1 MPSCFWFMV
10 CANYFPNMASQIKE
24 ETFRRT
30 LSALSERE
38 FPLISRL
45 NKQMLKTTAKPEIED
60 KSLILEIGE
69 KMSRKFDEVI
79 HNRGVMDL
87 GNNDEFYSNSK
98 HFPLKS
104 AFNKE
109 DDDFI
114 IQMRKYGIE
123 KYNQYFPEEERGAFS
138 NYNKMAGFKQLPL
151 EYVIELLSI
160 DREELKTTNMQK
172 IGEIQKAFFNEDV
185 DQLLAERE
193 YMDPE
198 NILKDLEF
206 MSTTEIEFL
215 NYLEQKQQINLAL
228 MNTDV
233 YDDDKN
239 DKGSNYSS
247 EGSNPKND
255 KNENYD
261 LTNGDFIQEKPCMD
275 SLNETKL
282 NNETNVM
289 TIELNNPPPVNNEE
303 TSPENNNDNVK
314 KESHA
319 TQVSKTHK
327 VIKDDI
333 VCQVCNDGD
342 YSEDNMIVFCS
353 VETPYI
359 NKFELNYFKEMQH
372 FGAPKMLRAFKNT
385 SGRLDL
391 FVVSDFWSE
400 R

>member
-10 CANYFPNMASQIKE
+10 CANYFPNMASQMKE

-69 KMSRKFDEVI
+69 KMGRKFDEVI
-79 HNRGVMDL
+79 HNRGVMDI

-104 AFNKE
+104 IFNKE

-123 KYNQYFPEEERGAFS
+123 KYNQYFPEEEQGAFS
-138 NYNKMAGFKQLPL
+138 NYNKMVAFKQLPL
-151 EYVIELLSI
+151 EYVIDLLSI

-185 DQLLAERE
+185 DKLLAERE

-206 MSTTEIEFL
+206 MTTTEIEFL

-239 DKGSNYSS
+239 EKGSNFSS
-247 EGSNPKND
+247 ECSNPKND

-261 LTNGDFIQEKPCMD
+261 LTNGDFIQEKPCVE

-282 NNETNVM
+282 NNETNDM

-303 TSPENNNDNVK
+303 TSPETNNNVK
-314 KESHA
+314 ENHA
-319 TQVSKTHK
+319 TGSNNTTQASKTHK

-353 VETPYI
+353 VGNSSI
-359 NKFELNYFKEMQH
+359 NKIPVK
-372 FGAPKMLRAFKNT
+372 
-385 SGRLDL
+385 L
-391 FVVSDFWSE
+391 F
-400 R
+400 